1 MEFSSQEQWSGSPFP
16 FPGDLPHQGIKPRSP
31 ALQAI
36 SLSSEPNNL
45 VIFHGKSYAK
55 ETDMNPIQKLFV

>member
-16 FPGDLPHQGIKPRSP
+16 FPRDLPHQGIKPGSP
-31 ALQAI
+31 ALQAV
-36 SLSSEPNNL
+36 SLLSEPNSL

-55 ETDMNPIQKLFV
+55 ETDMNPIQKLFK